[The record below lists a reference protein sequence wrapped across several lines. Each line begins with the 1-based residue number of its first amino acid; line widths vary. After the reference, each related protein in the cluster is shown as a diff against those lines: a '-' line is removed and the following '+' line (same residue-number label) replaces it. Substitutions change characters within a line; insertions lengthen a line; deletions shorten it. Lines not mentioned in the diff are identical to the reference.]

1 MSTKVKNIVQVAL
14 CALLIFGLS
23 ITCWFK
29 PAETFSQSENKVLA
43 QFPELN
49 LETLA
54 NGQFMSGFESYTQD
68 QFPLRDE
75 FIGIKN
81 FTSLN
86 VLQQMDTNDI
96 YHEDGYLAAL
106 VYPLSEKSLD
116 RVSDHFAHLYKNIFS
131 KGEGNVYLSV
141 IPDKGYFLAE
151 KNGYL
156 SIDYQKMIDLLKEKN
171 PDFKYID
178 ITGLLSIDDYYFTDT
193 HWRQDKIVDVAQK
206 LASEMGVELSG
217 DFKTNVLDKKF
228 DGVYLRQLNLPLK
241 GDTITYL
248 TADHFDGCT
257 VTRYNYDSKTNKI
270 VPTVMGMYDD
280 KKAESYD
287 PYEMFLSGAQ
297 ELITIDNPNATT
309 DKELVIFRDSF
320 GSSISPLLTEAY
332 SRITIVDLRYIKS
345 TSVAPICKMLGIE
358 LENADA
364 LFLYSTLI
372 LNNASFI

>member
-1 MSTKVKNIVQVAL
+1 MSTRLKNFVQVAV

-23 ITCWFK
+23 VACWLK
-29 PAETFSQSENKVLA
+29 PAKEFSTGENKVLA
-43 QFPELN
+43 QFPTLS
-49 LETLA
+49 LESLA
-54 NGQFMSGFESYTQD
+54 NGQFMTGFESYTQD
-68 QFPLRDE
+68 QFPLRDS

-86 VLQQMDTNDI
+86 LLHQMDTNDV
-96 YHEDGYLAAL
+96 YSEDGHLAAL

-116 RVSDHFAHLYKNIFS
+116 RVTDHFEYLYKNVFS
-131 KGEGNVYLSV
+131 KGEGEVYLSV

-151 KNGYL
+151 ENGYL
-156 SIDYQKMIDLLKEKN
+156 SIDYDKMIALLREKN

-178 ITGLLSIDDYYFTDT
+178 ITDLLSIDDYYFTDT
-193 HWRQDKIVDVAQK
+193 HWRQDKIVDVAQR
-206 LASEMGVELSG
+206 LASEMGVEIS
-217 DFKTNVLDKKF
+217 DSFTTNVLDKEFK
-228 DGVYLRQLNLPLK
+228 GVYLRQLNLPRK
-241 GDTITYL
+241 GDKISYL
-248 TADHFDGCT
+248 TAEHFNDCT
-257 VTRYNYDSKTNKI
+257 VTRYNYDSKANKI
-270 VPTVMGMYDD
+270 VPTVMGMYDS
-280 KKAESYD
+280 KKAQSYD
-287 PYEMFLSGAQ
+287 AYEMFLSGAQ

-332 SRITIVDLRYIKS
+332 SRITVVDLRYIKS

-358 LENADA
+358 LENSDA